1 MTSSKL
7 IPTLTLEEN
16 LKSDQADKIT
26 VGLSACLAGHN
37 VRFNG
42 GHTQSKL
49 CLNTLSEHFNYLTFC
64 PEVAAGFSTP
74 RAAMRLSQ
82 DKNKAMKLSYS
93 NDPDS
98 DITDKLVNGFTP
110 ALKEFNQLDGYILMK
125 NSPSCGLS
133 RIKVYQENGMPKREM
148 SQGYFAAALQKAY
161 PLLPLEEEGR
171 LNDAHL
177 LENFILR
184 VYAHHNF
191 RLEVIEQ
198 PSIANLIAFHSSY
211 KYVLMS
217 QNIPLYKQLGQLVA
231 SANKANIQPDINQY
245 FSLFMRALSR
255 PAHRKG
261 HVNTLFHVF
270 GYFKHQLSQ
279 GVKQSILRT
288 IQAYQA
294 GHLPLITPLTLL
306 EHYSET
312 LGSTYLNQQRYFK
325 PYPANLGLA
334 NHV

>member
-49 CLNTLSEHFNYLTFC
+49 CINTLSEHFNYLTFC

-74 RAAMRLSQ
+74 RATMRLSE
-82 DKNKAMKLSYS
+82 DKNKAVKLSYS

-98 DITDKLVNGFTP
+98 DITDQLVDGFTP
-110 ALKEFNQLDGYILMK
+110 ALSEFNQLDGYILMK

-177 LENFILR
+177 YENFILR

-191 RLEVIEQ
+191 RVEVLEQ
-198 PSIANLIAFHSSY
+198 ASLHNLMTFHASY
-211 KYVLMS
+211 KYILLS
-217 QNIPLYKQLGQLVA
+217 QNQILYKQLGRLLA
-231 SANKANIQPDINQY
+231 KANKDDVDGVVNEY
-245 FSLFMRALSR
+245 FTLFMQALSK

-261 HVNTLFHVF
+261 HVNTLLHVF
-270 GYFKHQLSQ
+270 GYFKRQLSQ
-279 GVKQSILRT
+279 SAKQSILRT
-288 IQAYQA
+288 IKMYQA
-294 GHLPLITPLTLL
+294 GQLPLVTPLTLL
-306 EHYSET
+306 QHYIDEF
-312 LGSTYLNQQRYFK
+312 GNEYLRQQRYFS
-325 PYPANLGLA
+325 PYPQTLGLA